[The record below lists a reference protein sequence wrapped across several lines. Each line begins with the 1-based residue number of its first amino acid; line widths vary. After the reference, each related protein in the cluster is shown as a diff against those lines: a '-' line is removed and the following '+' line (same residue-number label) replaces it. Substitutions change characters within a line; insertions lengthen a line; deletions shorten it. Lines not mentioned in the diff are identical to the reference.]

1 VVVPF
6 LICIWLAASIEG
18 RLWNPVTGAPVRK
31 ADVVVGTASGV
42 QVKRVLSD
50 ANGHYFVN
58 GLPAGRYRVAAGR
71 AGFVPALAAA
81 VVALRADEARKD
93 LNLTMEVPA
102 AIAGHVAD
110 SEGEPVEHITVIA
123 LLTGSGKVSLSGSS
137 ETNDKGEYRI
147 AGLPAGRFVLRTARA
162 AAPQE
167 GGMEQIY
174 APAFYPAASE
184 VENAASVTVGFGG
197 EARDIDFHLSKVTGA
212 SISGVVRGVQGQ
224 QPKVRVARRSTD
236 AVMSVAPESE
246 VTALPDGR
254 FAFPTLAPGRYVVT
268 AQAFGPNEGLLWA
281 SQEVALDAGSAA
293 CELTLKPA
301 RELRAESN
309 EPVRLLL
316 TRVNGMRSQADG
328 KLRFRNVTPGTW
340 ELQAAPVAVDQFI
353 ESVTWGGQEVLGK
366 LLEIGSGAWPTLRIH
381 VGDRGGTLE
390 GDGGSVSLTPESGG
404 AALEASAEEDGRYRI
419 RGIRPGRYRL
429 ACTGEIIEIAAG
441 AVVKRDCKQ

>member
-1 VVVPF
+1 VVVPS
-6 LICIWLAASIEG
+6 LISLWLAASIEG

-31 ADVVVGTASGV
+31 ADVVVGTTSGV

-50 ANGHYFVN
+50 ANGHYLVD

-71 AGFVPALAAA
+71 AGFVPVLAPT
-81 VVALRADEARKD
+81 VVALRAEEARKD

-102 AIAGHVAD
+102 AIAGHVVNND
-110 SEGEPVEHITVIA
+110 GEPVEHITVIA
-123 LLTGSGKVSLSGSS
+123 LLTRSGKISLSGSS

-147 AGLPAGRFVLRTARA
+147 AGLPAGRFVLRTSRA
-162 AAPQE
+162 VAPQE
-167 GGMEQIY
+167 GGLNQIY
-174 APAFYPAASE
+174 APAFYPTASE
-184 VENAASVTVGFGG
+184 VESAASVTVGLGG
-197 EARDIDFHLSKVTGA
+197 EARDIDFHLTKMTGA

-268 AQAFGPNEGLLWA
+268 AQAFGPGNSLFWA
-281 SQEVALDAGSAA
+281 SQEVALDAGSVA
-293 CELTLKPA
+293 CELTLEPA
-301 RELRAESN
+301 RELQAESN

-340 ELQAAPVAVDQFI
+340 ELQAAPVAEDHFI
-353 ESVTWGGQEVLGK
+353 ESVRWGGQEVLGK
-366 LLEIGSGAWPTLRIH
+366 LFEIGSGAWPTLRIRVSDH
-381 VGDRGGTLE
+381 GGKLE
-390 GDGGSVSLTPESGG
+390 GEGGSVSLTPENGG
-404 AALEASAEEDGRYRI
+404 VVLETYAGEDGRYRI
-419 RGIRPGRYRL
+419 RGIRPGLYRL
-429 ACTGEIIEIAAG
+429 SCNGEVVEIAAG
-441 AVVKRDCKQ
+441 AVVKRDCKP